1 MNDEFKSMMKSLNE
15 KIADANAKLART
27 NGRGG
32 FFLIARDGALVID
45 RVGDSF
51 RFVGSAADAGHKF
64 ATFGE
69 AARGASAWNAALSAE
84 QREANC
90 SVMAV
95 DFRTYMHR
103 AIDGWLHLLSV
114 LKVAA

>member
-1 MNDEFKSMMKSLNE
+1 MNIEFKEMIASMNA
-15 KIADANAKLART
+15 KIADANAKLTRL

-32 FFLIARDGALVID
+32 FFLIARDGILVID
-45 RVGDSF
+45 KVGEQF
-51 RFVGSAADAGHKF
+51 RFVGSAADKGHKF

-69 AARGASAWNAALSAE
+69 AARAASMWNAALTNE

-90 SVMAV
+90 VVMVA
-95 DFRTYMHR
+95 DFRTYMAR
-103 AIDGWLHLLSV
+103 AMDGWLQLLSV